1 MTIFNDD
8 YEQYALEPI
17 YSTKKITTPYQEAL
31 LKRNSAIELTQPP
44 HELTQAQS
52 GFPFTR
58 ITDRSDLIAYL
69 CERAKFVDMCR
80 EVGE

>member
-1 MTIFNDD
+1 MTILNDD
-8 YEQYALEPI
+8 YGQYALEPI

-52 GFPFTR
+52 GFPLTR
-58 ITDRSDLIAYL
+58 I
-69 CERAKFVDMCR
+69 RAIVNNLTLLNQQQQLVSVQK